1 MLNHIKRKKSN
12 EKNNNNFNK
21 NNNNSKS
28 KNKIKGN
35 NAIVKDHFDSDYL
48 SKSVNDYSINRNTLL
63 KQILGNMAD
72 SGGFEGR
79 HLANGIEILK
89 TMIEE
94 KTCTRFLSFVGALV
108 STGNRGIIRDMI
120 KNKMFDCIIT
130 TCGAL
135 DHDIAKS
142 FSSYYEGD
150 FRLDDQFLLKK
161 DIHRLG
167 NILIPNKNYG
177 PLIET
182 KVQPI
187 LQELYD
193 SIKSSSQ
200 SQSQSQSHSLGL
212 APSEILR
219 FIGSHLNE
227 SSFLYWAA
235 KNNIPVIVP
244 GIVDGAVGNQIWLF
258 NQSHKDFRVDVLKDQ
273 TILSEMIFDAKMT
286 GAFMMGGGLSKH
298 HTLWWNQY
306 RGGLDYAVYITTAS
320 EWDGSLSGAPV
331 AEAISWGKVTTQ
343 AKQVTI
349 HADVSTVLPF
359 IYYGL
364 ISK

>member
-1 MLNHIKRKKSN
+1 M
-12 EKNNNNFNK
+12 
-21 NNNNSKS
+21 
-28 KNKIKGN
+28 
-35 NAIVKDHFDSDYL
+35 
-48 SKSVNDYSINRNTLL
+48 T
-63 KQILGNMAD
+63 D

-79 HLANGIEILK
+79 HLANGVEILK
-89 TMIEE
+89 KMLNE
-94 KTCTRFLSFVGALV
+94 KNCTRFISFVGALM
-108 STGNRGIIRDMI
+108 STGNRGIVRDMI

-177 PLIET
+177 PLIEN

-187 LQELYD
+187 LQKLYHN
-193 SIKSSSQ
+193 SKSSREF
-200 SQSQSQSHSLGL
+200 
-212 APSEILR
+212 APSEIIR
-219 FIGSHLNE
+219 YIGSHLNE
-227 SSFLYWAA
+227 SSFLYWAF
-235 KNNIPVIVP
+235 KNNIPVFVP

-258 NQSHKDFRVDVLKDQ
+258 NQSHKDFKIDILKDQ
-273 TILSEMIFDAKMT
+273 TKLSEIIFDAKKT

-349 HADVSTVLPF
+349 HADVSIVLPF
-359 IYYGL
+359 IYYAL